1 MAESCFSGLNGC
13 DCLSGFQALKEEQ
26 EREAA
31 NKRNTLS
38 HTPERKPE
46 ADSPRQSRSPLKNDK
61 KEKVSVGEERAYS
74 CCNSIEQVAMIGG
87 VLR

>member
-1 MAESCFSGLNGC
+1 MVSGRKVSCWIDIDSFIVVFLCAGI
-13 DCLSGFQALKEEQ
+13 ALKEEQ

-46 ADSPRQSRSPLKNDK
+46 SDSPRQSRSPLKNDK
-61 KEKVSVGEERAYS
+61 KEKVSD
-74 CCNSIEQVAMIGG
+74 
-87 VLR
+87 